1 MNMKQEFANYL
12 IGHGYKLT
20 TPSGTFS
27 TVYDYVK
34 RVDKVCEWEGC
45 SWETLAENI
54 VVTVPKY
61 DVGGE
66 KADLGNI
73 SRRSVINA
81 LKRFKEF
88 VQSR

>member
-12 IGHGYKLT
+12 IGQGYKLT
-20 TPSGTFS
+20 TPGGSFS
-27 TVYDYVK
+27 TVYDYIK

-45 SWETLAENI
+45 SWETLADNI

-61 DVGGE
+61 DVGGIN
-66 KADLGNI
+66 ADLGNI
-73 SRRSVINA
+73 SHRSVINA

-88 VQSR
+88 VQNR